1 MSEDHPA
8 TGFWQRQRA
17 RVLAIR
23 ELYREQGVLVLS
35 PAVLTMWLHK
45 KKLLT
50 EVQELNLQRE
60 QSFQKLMQREQQYW
74 EERLKEK

>member
-8 TGFWQRQRA
+8 TGFWQRQRE
-17 RVLAIR
+17 RVAAVR
-23 ELYREQGVLVLS
+23 ELYRERGVLVLN
-35 PAVLTMWLHK
+35 PAVISMWIYR

-50 EVQELNLQRE
+50 EVHELNLERE
-60 QSFQKLMQREQQYW
+60 KSFQKLMDREQKYW

>member
-1 MSEDHPA
+1 MSTDHPA
-8 TGFWQRQRA
+8 TGFWQRQRE
-17 RVLAIR
+17 RVAAVR
-23 ELYREQGVLVLS
+23 ELYREWGVLVLS
-35 PAVLTMWLHK
+35 PAVIGMWLHK

-60 QSFQKLMQREQQYW
+60 QSFEKLMDRERKYW